1 MLSCL
6 VFNSL
11 TYYLG
16 LYVLSKSLFILIQGL
31 YPLIFTHFR
40 PTDYLARYGKG
51 SFALITGA
59 SDGFG
64 KAFAHH
70 LAQLGFNIVL
80 VARNKE
86 KLEGVKKEIKDKKP
100 LCDVR
105 IIVKDFTNAL
115 ERGFFDEFEAVNRD
129 LDISI
134 LINNVGISSTTMD
147 MFENYMTSADYSK
160 IRETI
165 VVNMVSQAALHR
177 IFSANLNSRRNRS
190 AIFDV
195 ASIGSRIFVPISD
208 VYFSTKDFNRSL
220 TANLSSSERMKNID
234 YLGLNLGDV
243 KSNFNDHSFLKSFA
257 KIGVSSKDAVLGAIK
272 SLGIVRESS
281 GSIKHVFENLITN
294 LLGES
299 FDEYTCAAL
308 SFGLLLSGN
317 TPKAK

>member
-1 MLSCL
+1 MLSGL

-16 LYVLSKSLFILIQGL
+16 LYVLSRSLFILIQGL
-31 YPLIFTHFR
+31 YPLIFSHFR

-70 LAQLGFNIVL
+70 LAQLGFNLVL

-86 KLEGVKKEIKDKKP
+86 KLEGVKKEIKAKKP

-115 ERGFFDEFEAVNRD
+115 EKGFFDDFETASRD

-134 LINNVGISSTTMD
+134 LVNNVGISSATMD

-160 IRETI
+160 IREMI

-177 IFSANLNSRRNRS
+177 IFSANLNSRKNRS

-195 ASIGSRIFVPISD
+195 ASIGARVCAPISD
-208 VYFSTKDFNRSL
+208 IYFSTKDFNRSL

-234 YLGLNLGDV
+234 YVGLNLGGV
-243 KSNFNDHSFLKSFA
+243 KSNFSDHSFLKKFG
-257 KIGVSSKDAVLGAIK
+257 KIGISSEDAVLGAIK

-281 GSIKHVFENLITN
+281 GNIKHVFENLVAN
-294 LLGES
+294 LVGES
-299 FDEYTCAAL
+299 LDEYTSAAL
-308 SFGLLLSGN
+308 SFGLLLTGN
-317 TPKAK
+317 IPKVK